1 MSTLTQTLHDT
12 AAPGDE
18 PLGGDIPPVTWDGHA
33 IDCGACRYAFLRD
46 AGRCQPGRTCMQDR
60 YARRIDRFFRRNP
73 EFGSDALDHPYF
85 EVRAIAVRSADL
97 FHVAKLIDDPDE
109 TVRHSVAM
117 RVPQGQ
123 LLRMV
128 NDPHREVRIRVA
140 YRLEPESLPLMRHDP
155 DYHVRTVAARRMPAA
170 LLGQMVIDPDEAVR
184 REVAQRI
191 DIPGLFR
198 LVGDASVL
206 VRRVVAQR
214 LPVAMLE
221 RLARDP
227 DWSVRWEVIQRA
239 APDLLAKMADAG
251 YEQDVELRRAVAER
265 LRAIDTQEGEDHG

>member
-1 MSTLTQTLHDT
+1 MNAVARPLDQ
-12 AAPGDE
+12 APADE
-18 PLGGDIPPVTWDGHA
+18 EAVGGDIPPVTWDGHPIVCA
-33 IDCGACRYAFLRD
+33 DCRYAALLET
-46 AGRCQPGRTCMQDR
+46 GRCEPGRSCMQDR

-73 EFGSDALDHPYF
+73 ELGTGELDHPYF

-97 FHVAKLIDDPDE
+97 FHVARLIDDADE

-117 RVPQGQ
+117 RVPQGL

-128 NDPHREVRIRVA
+128 HDPHREVRIRVA
-140 YRLEPESLPLMRHDP
+140 YRLEPESLPLLRHDP

-170 LLGQMVIDPDEAVR
+170 LLGQMVDDPDDAVR

-191 DIPGLFR
+191 DVPGLFR
-198 LVGDASVL
+198 LMHDPSVM

-214 LPVAMLE
+214 LPAAMLD
-221 RLARDP
+221 RLAGDG

-239 APDLLAKMADAG
+239 GPELLARLADEG
-251 YEQDVELRRAVAER
+251 YEDDVELRRAATER
-265 LRAIDTQEGEDHG
+265 LRTFQTQAGEEHG

>member
-1 MSTLTQTLHDT
+1 MNALVKRMDDV
-12 AAPGDE
+12 PPDE
-18 PLGGDIPPVTWDGHA
+18 EPIGGDIPPVTWDGRPIA
-33 IDCGACRYAFLRD
+33 CADCRYASLRE
-46 AGRCQPGRTCMQDR
+46 AGRCEPGRTCLQDR

-73 EFGSDALDHPYF
+73 EFGTDELDHPYF

-97 FHVAKLIDDPDE
+97 FHVARLIDDPDE

-117 RVPQGQ
+117 RVPQGL

-128 NDPHREVRIRVA
+128 YDPHREVRIRVA

-170 LLGQMVIDPDEAVR
+170 LLGQMVDDPDDAVR
-184 REVAQRI
+184 REVARRI
-191 DIPGLFR
+191 DVPGLFR
-198 LVGDASVL
+198 LLHDDSVM

-214 LPVAMLE
+214 LPAAMLE
-221 RLARDP
+221 RLAGDA

-239 APDLLAKMADAG
+239 GPELLAQMAGDV
-251 YEQDVELRRAVAER
+251 DVELRRAAMER
-265 LRAIDTQEGEDHG
+265 LHAITASAGEHHG